1 VKLNYKRTICVGFAF
16 FLICAFWQAYDN
28 TIPLILTNK
37 FGMSQWGTPILT
49 TIESPA
55 DYFTAGTLHN
65 YRTHRYFPLLCGNFR
80 KLQRF
85 FHVKLIP
92 RHIILA
98 HTNMVTRIAAI
109 HTAIELVAMKDL
121 TRFDI
126 VIKELS
132 FSMLN
137 VQSPKLVSF
146 EYITSDTPTI
156 TVHIMTSAI
165 LA

>member
-1 VKLNYKRTICVGFAF
+1 
-16 FLICAFWQAYDN
+16 
-28 TIPLILTNK
+28 
-37 FGMSQWGTPILT
+37 
-49 TIESPA
+49 
-55 DYFTAGTLHN
+55 
-65 YRTHRYFPLLCGNFR
+65 
-80 KLQRF
+80 
-85 FHVKLIP
+85 
-92 RHIILA
+92 
-98 HTNMVTRIAAI
+98 MVTRIAAI
-109 HTAIELVAMKDL
+109 HTAIEFVAMKDL

-156 TVHIMTSAI
+156 TVQIMTSAI